1 MHGLGAMH
9 GLQQRIHVKER
20 LVRSDADVCRGRIR
34 KLCGEL
40 RIVFDNYGKSF

>member
-9 GLQQRIHVKER
+9 GLQQRIHVEKR

-34 KLCGEL
+34 ELFGEL
-40 RIVFDNYGKSF
+40 RVVFDNYGESL